1 MVERVRRQDCASMIE
16 GASLASYVG
25 IFEEVNTFIIIHF
38 CNDTN
43 WSGII
48 IIIIVKILGKD
59 E

>member
-1 MVERVRRQDCASMIE
+1 M
-16 GASLASYVG
+16 YVTLG
-25 IFEEVNTFIIIHF
+25 IFEEVNTFIIIAIHF

-48 IIIIVKILGKD
+48 IVIIVKILGKD

>member
-1 MVERVRRQDCASMIE
+1 MIE

-48 IIIIVKILGKD
+48 IVIIVKILGKD